1 MGYASSEWGAV
12 SSILTVPDWESR
24 QVDTITLGPRCS
36 CWKVSRDF
44 CWLHDVLPCLLSFL
58 SNIIYAV
65 TWSVFAMEFNT
76 WMAWISSFPEGQSNS
91 SRTNLVPLI
100 GSTKKQMVAFEF
112 LILFL
117 SWLMIDPLVDE
128 EDDGMV

>member
-36 CWKVSRDF
+36 CWKFKNQPGAS
-44 CWLHDVLPCLLSFL
+44 
-58 SNIIYAV
+58 Y
-65 TWSVFAMEFNT
+65 
-76 WMAWISSFPEGQSNS
+76 WINQEADG
-91 SRTNLVPLI
+91 
-100 GSTKKQMVAFEF
+100 GFEF

-128 EDDGMV
+128 EDDGDSELTNPRKMREWSKRRVGVKPKQDNLGATRILIWDGRARKAVGCFENFDVVV